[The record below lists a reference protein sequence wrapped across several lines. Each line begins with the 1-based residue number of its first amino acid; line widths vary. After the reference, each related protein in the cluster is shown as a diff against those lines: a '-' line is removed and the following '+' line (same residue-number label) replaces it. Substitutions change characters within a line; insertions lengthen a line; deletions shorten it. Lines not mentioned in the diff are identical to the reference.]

1 VPIETD
7 DFFQNI
13 RIKRLLQLP
22 DFPDTAEE
30 AADLLGIAR
39 SSREERSC
47 RKLATEHAVHQGARE
62 LQALNRR
69 HPDLQII
76 ESSLE
81 DLKTLQEE
89 LAATSAHLVESDR
102 EIGVVRSLITH
113 KGLPLHFESPY
124 RTVDPEL
131 GQTTPDSDDGDIHSE
146 INSRCASALEI

>member
-1 VPIETD
+1 
-7 DFFQNI
+7 
-13 RIKRLLQLP
+13 LP

-47 RKLATEHAVHQGARE
+47 LKLATEHAVHQGARE

-69 HPDLQII
+69 HPDPQIV

-89 LAATSAHLVESDR
+89 LATTSAHLVESDR

-113 KGLPLHFESPY
+113 KGLPLHFEFN
-124 RTVDPEL
+124 TVDPEL
-131 GQTTPDSDDGDIHSE
+131 RQTTPGSDDHDMQSE
-146 INSRCASALEI
+146 LDSRCASALEI